1 MAFQPSTKDKSLGMK
16 QSKIWYYLTLA
27 VLLGITILSLLPPK
41 SGVEI
46 QSNDKINHFVAY
58 AVLSFC
64 SLTSAQGKRFWR
76 ILLLCIAYGIF
87 MEFAQGFVPGREQ
100 SMLDALANTLGVG
113 IGWLMFRLINRSKS
127 TV

>member
-1 MAFQPSTKDKSLGMK
+1 MK
-16 QSKIWYYLTLA
+16 QSKIWYYVTLA

-87 MEFAQGFVPGREQ
+87 MELAQGFVPGREQ
-100 SMLDALANTLGVG
+100 SLYDALANSLGVA
-113 IGWLMFRLINRSKS
+113 IGWTIFRLLSGKKQG
-127 TV
+127 V